1 MIRNLKA
8 LILAALAVAALGAV
22 MASAAQAAPKFTVPG
37 AAENAETTLTV
48 LKDGTTK
55 TAHQVFD
62 IWNSKMEEEKT
73 ITCNEAT
80 GDATVKGASQTAILS
95 ITPGFSGSC
104 QFLGQEVTVE
114 NKGCNFEFT
123 ALGLLHIRSESEVAG
138 KKCKHG
144 ESPIVFQ
151 TKAPLE
157 CKVEVAEQTVEG
169 ITYHNL
175 ADGTITLNVPEAG
188 AAKLTYN
195 ATGKDC
201 PFGTLSNGN
210 FTTGN
215 VIITGEKKGTT
226 EMVNIS
232 WDKE

>member
-8 LILAALAVAALGAV
+8 LVLAALAVAALGAV
-22 MASAAQAAPKFTVPG
+22 MASAAQAAPKFTVEG
-37 AAENAETTLTV
+37 AVESTETTLTT
-48 LKDGTTK
+48 LKDGTGK

-62 IWNSKMEEEKT
+62 IFNSEGKEEKS

-80 GDATVKGASQTAILS
+80 GDATVKGASQTAILAL
-95 ITPGFSGSC
+95 TPGFSGSC
-104 QFLGQEVTVE
+104 QFLGQEVVVE
-114 NKGCNFEFT
+114 NKGCTFEFT
-123 ALGLLHIRSESEVAG
+123 ALGLLHIRSQAG
-138 KKCKHG
+138 KECKAG
-144 ESPIVFQ
+144 KNPIIFQ

-175 ADGTITLNVPEAG
+175 ADGTITINVPEAG
-188 AAKLTYN
+188 VPTLNYT

-201 PFGTLSNGN
+201 PFGARTNGN

-215 VIITGEKKGTT
+215 VIITGEKKGTET
-226 EMVNIS
+226 MVNIS

>member
-1 MIRNLKA
+1 MIRNLKT
-8 LILAALAVAALGAV
+8 LILAMVAVAALGAIV
-22 MASAAQAAPKFTVPG
+22 ASAAQAVPKFTVEG
-37 AAENAETTLTV
+37 AVESTETTLTV
-48 LKDGTTK
+48 KPDGTGK

-80 GDATVKGASQTAILS
+80 GDATVKGASFTDATFV
-95 ITPGFSGSC
+95 TPIFEGKC

-114 NKGCNFEFT
+114 NTGCNFTFT
-123 ALGLLHIRSESEVAG
+123 ADGTLHIVSEAG
-138 KKCKHG
+138 KECKHG
-144 ESPIVFQ
+144 KQPIEFK

-157 CKVEVAEQTVEG
+157 CKVEVAEQTVAG

-175 ADGTITLNVPEAG
+175 ADGTITVNVPEAG
-188 AAKLTYN
+188 VPNLTYN

-201 PFGTLSNGN
+201 PFGTLSTGN

-215 VIITGEKKGTT
+215 VIVTGEKKESET
-226 EMVNIS
+226 MVNIS